1 MHVVASRI
9 ERHAGLGQLAEVPG
23 DPGVVASAPCCQQ
36 LPECEI
42 LVCGHG
48 NQATNRAVGAQ
59 LGIHVCRP
67 NSSDDACDSKAIGIE
82 TFESIIRIMIDLDDI
97 NIELLDLLQEDCRM
111 SYRELG
117 ERVGLSAPAVTER
130 IRRLEEMGIIK
141 GYRVDV
147 DYEALGFPLLCVI
160 RLNSPRGA
168 SEVDEVIENMPE
180 VIESNRVTGSE
191 SHVLR
196 ARARSTGHLEDL
208 LHELWSYGDSNTNIV
223 TSSPVP
229 RRPMHLRR
237 ALARNSTPLRR
248 ALARRTG
255 IT

>member
-1 MHVVASRI
+1 
-9 ERHAGLGQLAEVPG
+9 
-23 DPGVVASAPCCQQ
+23 
-36 LPECEI
+36 
-42 LVCGHG
+42 
-48 NQATNRAVGAQ
+48 
-59 LGIHVCRP
+59 
-67 NSSDDACDSKAIGIE
+67 
-82 TFESIIRIMIDLDDI
+82 MIDLDDI
-97 NIELLDLLQEDCRM
+97 NIELLDLLQQDGRM

-130 IRRLEEMGIIK
+130 VRRLEEMGVIK
-141 GYRVDV
+141 GYRAVV

-168 SEVDEVIENMPE
+168 SGVDDVVANIPE

-191 SHVLR
+191 SHVIR
-196 ARARSTGHLEDL
+196 ARARSTSHLEDL

-237 ALARNSTPLRR
+237 ALDRNSTPLRR
-248 ALARRTG
+248 ALARRAG
-255 IT
+255 IA

>member
-1 MHVVASRI
+1 
-9 ERHAGLGQLAEVPG
+9 
-23 DPGVVASAPCCQQ
+23 
-36 LPECEI
+36 
-42 LVCGHG
+42 
-48 NQATNRAVGAQ
+48 
-59 LGIHVCRP
+59 
-67 NSSDDACDSKAIGIE
+67 
-82 TFESIIRIMIDLDDI
+82 MIDLDDI